1 MIDREVLKEEGKM
14 KAHFDENDLVLKVL
28 DKSYIQ
34 QMMSLQHEVI
44 MNIGNPELFVP
55 SSEEEFEEAIQGKGC
70 IMGYT
75 TKKGELVAMGV
86 YMSYGYDTH
95 NYGYDID
102 LTGEALLE
110 VGQIEATIVAVNYR
124 GLGLQR
130 KLCTAL
136 EEEARKRGNK
146 LLCATASPLNEYSV
160 RNFLK
165 LGYTIK
171 KEKLKYGGLR
181 RYVLEKIL

>member
-1 MIDREVLKEEGKM
+1 MIYREVLKEEGKM
-14 KAHFDENDLVLKVL
+14 KARLNENDLVLKVL
-28 DKSYIQ
+28 DKSYIEQ
-34 QMMSLQHEVI
+34 IMSLQHEI
-44 MNIGNPELFVP
+44 MMNIGNPELLAV
-55 SSEEEFEEAIQGKGC
+55 SDQEEFEEAIQEKGC
-70 IMGYT
+70 IMGYVT
-75 TKKGELVAMGV
+75 EDNQLVAMGT
-86 YMSYGYDTH
+86 YLNFGYDKR

-110 VGQIEATIVAVNYR
+110 VGQIEATVVSVNYR

-130 KLCTAL
+130 KLCAAL

-181 RYVLEKIL
+181 RYILEKVL